1 MAIISRYRENVV
13 PEAVKMLNALKHRGS
28 DFHGIATDKA
38 TIMAGNIYDL
48 SDLSKNLDSNI
59 ALAYNYRRVL
69 PEDDP
74 QPVEIKNLKVVLEGR
89 VYSPSS
95 GKSEVYKIIERYEEE
110 ESLRKII
117 SEVEG
122 DFVLAVLSG
131 QRLLIG
137 RDVIGGVPLYFF
149 ENNRYLA
156 FASERKAL
164 WSLGAEDDK
173 IKSFPPGCIAEI
185 TKEGIVFRQVKALKR
200 PSVGLIRDEKAI
212 LEKLHILFLEA
223 IRKRLIGLEGKISVS
238 FSGGLDSSIIA
249 ALIRGA
255 HADAILITVGLE
267 GSKDIENAE
276 NFAKETGLRIRT
288 VTYALRDVEET
299 LPKIIWLIEEP
310 NALKA
315 SIKIPEYW
323 IAEVSSKMNCRAIFF
338 GHGGDELFG
347 GYHKYLKE
355 YARSFEDAE
364 TALFLDTINIYK
376 DSLEMS
382 EKICAF
388 HGVEARFPYMDYKLV
403 EFALNIPVTM
413 KISSMS
419 DPLRKRILRKY
430 AEQIGLPA
438 TVYLKPKK
446 AIQYGTGVDKALRR
460 IARRSGLSGQEL
472 INKIFRR
479 VRAPHEDS
487 SNLFFQVPRA

>member
-1 MAIISRYRENVV
+1 
-13 PEAVKMLNALKHRGS
+13 
-28 DFHGIATDKA
+28 
-38 TIMAGNIYDL
+38 
-48 SDLSKNLDSNI
+48 
-59 ALAYNYRRVL
+59 
-69 PEDDP
+69 
-74 QPVEIKNLKVVLEGR
+74 
-89 VYSPSS
+89 
-95 GKSEVYKIIERYEEE
+95 
-110 ESLRKII
+110 
-117 SEVEG
+117 
-122 DFVLAVLSG
+122 
-131 QRLLIG
+131 
-137 RDVIGGVPLYFF
+137 
-149 ENNRYLA
+149 
-156 FASERKAL
+156 
-164 WSLGAEDDK
+164 
-173 IKSFPPGCIAEI
+173 
-185 TKEGIVFRQVKALKR
+185 
-200 PSVGLIRDEKAI
+200 
-212 LEKLHILFLEA
+212 
-223 IRKRLIGLEGKISVS
+223 
-238 FSGGLDSSIIA
+238 
-249 ALIRGA
+249 
-255 HADAILITVGLE
+255 
-267 GSKDIENAE
+267 
-276 NFAKETGLRIRT
+276 
-288 VTYALRDVEET
+288 
-299 LPKIIWLIEEP
+299 
-310 NALKA
+310 
-315 SIKIPEYW
+315 
-323 IAEVSSKMNCRAIFF
+323 NCRAIFF

-364 TALFLDTINIYK
+364 TELFLDTINIYK